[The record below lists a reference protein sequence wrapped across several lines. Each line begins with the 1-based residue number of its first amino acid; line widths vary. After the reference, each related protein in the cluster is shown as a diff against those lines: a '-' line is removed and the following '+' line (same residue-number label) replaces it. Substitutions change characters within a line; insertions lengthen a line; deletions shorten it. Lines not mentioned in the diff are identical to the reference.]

1 MTIRMISIPISD
13 EIHID
18 DLRQLINIVKIDMM
32 GGWKLSPE
40 PNDLG
45 FIDQHWM
52 FVDLSYFEG
61 RRDWLINTL
70 NYQYPKVFL
79 YYKKLLY

>member
-32 GGWKLSPE
+32 GGVEVISRTE
-40 PNDLG
+40 
-45 FIDQHWM
+45 
-52 FVDLSYFEG
+52 
-61 RRDWLINTL
+61 
-70 NYQYPKVFL
+70 
-79 YYKKLLY
+79 